1 MSAKERKD
9 PAERALDAPLLSF
22 VLAAQI
28 EQLQK
33 EPQWLS
39 GDRNS
44 ITLVK
49 SPRLRLVLVA
59 LRKGAIM
66 REHQVE
72 GPITLFVLTGAIH
85 FTAGGEK
92 QHLQS
97 QNLLTLEK
105 AIPHEVEALEDSV
118 FLLTIVQP

>member
-9 PAERALDAPLLSF
+9 PKERELDAPLLSF
-22 VLAAQI
+22 VTAEQI
-28 EQLQK
+28 KQLQQ

-49 SPRLRLVLVA
+49 NPRLRLVLVA
-59 LRKGAIM
+59 LRQGAVA

-72 GPITLFVLTGAIH
+72 GPITLFVLTGAVH

-92 QHLQS
+92 RHLQS
-97 QNLLTLEK
+97 QGLLTLEK
-105 AIPHEVEALEDSV
+105 AIPHEVEALEDSI

>member
-1 MSAKERKD
+1 MSVKERKD
-9 PAERALDAPLLSF
+9 PKERALNAPLLSF
-22 VLAAQI
+22 VLAEQI

-33 EPQWLS
+33 ESQWLS

-44 ITLVK
+44 ITLIK
-49 SPRLRLVLVA
+49 NPRLRLVLVA

-92 QHLQS
+92 QHLQR
-97 QNLLTLEK
+97 QNLLALEK
-105 AIPHEVEALEDSV
+105 AIPHDVEALEDSI
-118 FLLTIVQP
+118 FLLTIVLP